1 MNATIKTAIGP
12 TILLGS
18 GSYFDYLDPENSEIT
33 IEDYAAGLAF
43 ECRFSGQCV
52 DQRTKK
58 RVYYSVAQHAVI
70 GSHLV
75 PPEYAF
81 DFLMHESGEPVCG
94 DMVSPL
100 KTLLPEYKGIEKRCE
115 AAIMAKFDVTMSNP
129 ELIKEYDLRM
139 WATERQQLMEWDGQP
154 WGGDGFG
161 DPNGGIL
168 PLAITII
175 PVGPEAA
182 YEMFLARYRE
192 LRPDYPASASPLP
205 PSPSDLL
212 LPSPNV
218 SHYEAWLEEKWQFV
232 KMENVINHVN
242 NGKQVRP
249 VYFDRPPT
257 PPPQDLSRGVSE
269 DLRKRIMFAIFDP
282 GASEG
287 FKGDRDLTTWQTD
300 AVVKMLNETLGGTG
314 DDCSHGKGGVWP
326 PQEGASNTLGN
337 DSLSVVTA
345 GETAPSSRSLVTAEQ
360 HNAAFDPANEAL
372 GGAFTAG
379 FREGWIY
386 AEIDADGE
394 RYQEMAEEYA
404 LAVDGAPQEA
414 WDAHREKFFA
424 MLPLAA
430 IPKMEDD
437 R

>member
-18 GSYFDYLDPENSEIT
+18 GSYFDYLDPENSDIT

-100 KTLLPEYKGIEKRCE
+100 KTLLPEYRGIEKRCE
-115 AAIMAKFDVTMSNP
+115 AAIMAKFGVTMSNP

-168 PLAITII
+168 PLDITII

-192 LRPDYPASASPLP
+192 LHPDDAGCAFPLP
-205 PSPSDLL
+205 PSPADHVEPEPDAIEQSYRAGFIDGAKECADNLEHAQETVRGL
-212 LPSPNV
+212 QRI
-218 SHYEAWLEEKWQFV
+218 LEELSEKQIS
-232 KMENVINHVN
+232 KAVIDVIRERRR
-242 NGKQVRP
+242 Q
-249 VYFDRPPT
+249 
-257 PPPQDLSRGVSE
+257 
-269 DLRKRIMFAIFDP
+269 M
-282 GASEG
+282 
-287 FKGDRDLTTWQTD
+287 
-300 AVVKMLNETLGGTG
+300 AV
-314 DDCSHGKGGVWP
+314 
-326 PQEGASNTLGN
+326 
-337 DSLSVVTA
+337 
-345 GETAPSSRSLVTAEQ
+345 
-360 HNAAFDPANEAL
+360 
-372 GGAFTAG
+372 
-379 FREGWIY
+379 EGWSIEHDDQHLQSEL
-386 AEIDADGE
+386 AWA
-394 RYQEMAEEYA
+394 AACYA
-404 LAVDGAPQEA
+404 LAGAPVNPAAAVISQKDIPHA
-414 WDAHREKFFA
+414 LWPWALQWFKPNDRRRDLEKA
-424 MLPLAA
+424 GALIIAEIERIDRAA
-430 IPKMEDD
+430 ATLETPHEK
-437 R
+437 